1 MTNDTALLQATRCAT
16 AESIAGGAVVNQV
29 WEKAMVMVCTVVE
42 RFDSRECTE
51 YIYLEPPCSLVIY
64 IYISLSLSLS
74 LCVCILCVTDAVC
87 KTRKKRKRREGSN

>member
-1 MTNDTALLQATRCAT
+1 MTNDTALLQATRSAT

-51 YIYLEPPCSLVIY
+51 YIYI
-64 IYISLSLSLS
+64 
-74 LCVCILCVTDAVC
+74 
-87 KTRKKRKRREGSN
+87 

>member
-1 MTNDTALLQATRCAT
+1 MTNDTALLQATRSAT

-74 LCVCILCVTDAVC
+74 LCVCILCVTDAVF

>member
-1 MTNDTALLQATRCAT
+1 MTNDTALLQATRSAT

-51 YIYLEPPCSLVIY
+51 YIYLEPPCSIVIY

-74 LCVCILCVTDAVC
+74 LCVCILCVTDAVF